1 MSMKVG
7 YSYWGFLGDYK
18 FDEDK
23 DLVSTPDGNAF
34 YSSSIIHSLQQA
46 GYEVIQVMP
55 DRDVYGY
62 DSMRDFLFSSW
73 GTKMRSD
80 AYKKMTHNYVKK
92 QPNWT
97 VSDYFDWLRKFWDV
111 SGLKDAKFI
120 LHEYRFCIEGRN
132 DTASFL
138 HGEYGF
144 QPDYVIQL
152 ALFNYCI
159 EHNVF
164 VYIFDLDYKLDE
176 ATLDRLKAKGLKF
189 KVVELGNKWACRGD
203 EALRVQIPFDWD
215 VMSAEADIRSVF
227 SKTKPICYVG
237 NRYER
242 DETVYKYLNPIGNV
256 DVYGK
261 WLNGEVDFSGLVF
274 HGRVHVPQMK
284 EAYRTHMATLL
295 MAKQEYYE
303 HEFMTARILEAVF
316 YCCIPFF
323 AEEYGDDVIATYA
336 GIFSNLLKVR
346 SAEEL
351 MTKTRMLEEDP
362 ELAYHVLCYLVSHLS
377 FMSSDKFIKTLEENC
392 DVL

>member
-1 MSMKVG
+1 MSEKAG

-55 DRDVYGY
+55 DRDMPGY

-73 GTKMRSD
+73 GTSMRST
-80 AYKKMTHNYVKK
+80 AYRKMTHNYVMKRL
-92 QPNWT
+92 NWT
-97 VSDYFDWLRKFWDV
+97 VSDYFNCLERFWDI

-132 DTASFL
+132 DPASF
-138 HGEYGF
+138 HCGEYGF
-144 QPDYVIQL
+144 QPDYMIQL

-159 EHNVF
+159 KHGMF

-176 ATLDRLKAKGLKF
+176 ATLNTLKANGLKF
-189 KVVELGNKWACRGD
+189 KVIELGNKWACRGD
-203 EALRVQIPFDWD
+203 EALQVQIPFDWD
-215 VMSAEADIRSVF
+215 VMLSEADINSVF
-227 SKTKPICYVG
+227 SKMKPICYVG

-242 DETVYKYLNPIGNV
+242 DETVYKYLDPIGNV
-256 DVYGK
+256 DIYGK
-261 WLNGEVDFSGLVF
+261 WLNGDVDFSGLVF

-303 HEFMTARILEAVF
+303 HKFMTARILEAVF
-316 YCCIPFF
+316 YGCIPFF
-323 AEEYGDDVIATYA
+323 AEEYGDDVIFKYA
-336 GIFSNLLKVR
+336 GMFSNLLKVR

-351 MTKTRMLEEDP
+351 MSKTRVLEEDR
-362 ELAYHVLCYLVSHLS
+362 ELAYRILCYLVSRLD
-377 FMSSDKFIKTLEENC
+377 FMSSDKFVKILEENC
-392 DVL
+392 DAL

>member
-1 MSMKVG
+1 MPKKVG

-55 DRDVYGY
+55 DRDMPGY

-73 GTKMRSD
+73 GTSMRSA
-80 AYKKMTHNYVKK
+80 AYRKMIRNYVKK
-92 QPNWT
+92 ERDQS
-97 VSDYFDWLRKFWDV
+97 VSDYFDELHKFWDD
-111 SGLKDAKFI
+111 SGLRDAKFI

-132 DTASFL
+132 DPASFQC
-138 HGEYGF
+138 GEYGF
-144 QPDYVIQL
+144 QPDFMIQL

-159 EHNVF
+159 KHGVF

-176 ATLDRLKAKGLKF
+176 ATLDKLKAKGLKF

-215 VMSAEADIRSVF
+215 VMLAEADICSVF
-227 SKTKPICYVG
+227 SKTKSICYVG

-242 DETVYKYLNPIGNV
+242 DETVYKYLDHISNV

-261 WLNGEVDFSGLVF
+261 WLLGDVDFSGLVF

-316 YCCIPFF
+316 YGCVPFF
-323 AEEYGDDVIATYA
+323 AEEYGDDVISKYA
-336 GIFSNLLKVR
+336 GTFSNLLKVR

-351 MTKTRMLEEDP
+351 TTKNRILKRDR

-377 FMSSDKFIKTLEENC
+377 FMSSDKFVEILEENC
-392 DVL
+392 NAL

>member
-1 MSMKVG
+1 MPKKVG

-34 YSSSIIHSLQQA
+34 YSSSIIHSLQKA

-55 DRDVYGY
+55 DRDMPGY

-73 GTKMRSD
+73 GTMMRSV
-80 AYKKMTHNYVKK
+80 AYRKMVRNYVKK
-92 QPNWT
+92 EHDQS
-97 VSDYFDWLRKFWDV
+97 VSDYFDELYKFWDA
-111 SGLKDAKFI
+111 SGLRDAKFI

-132 DTASFL
+132 DPASFQD
-138 HGEYGF
+138 GEYGF
-144 QPDYVIQL
+144 QPDFMIQL

-159 EHNVF
+159 KHGVF

-176 ATLDRLKAKGLKF
+176 DTLDKLKADCLKF
-189 KVVELGNKWACRGD
+189 KVVELGNKWAYRGD

-215 VMSAEADIRSVF
+215 VMLAEADIHSVF
-227 SKTKPICYVG
+227 SKTKSICYVG

-242 DETVYKYLNPIGNV
+242 DETVYKYLDPIGNV
-256 DVYGK
+256 DIYGK
-261 WLNGEVDFSGLVF
+261 WLNGDIDFSGLVF

-295 MAKQEYYE
+295 MAKQEYYD

-316 YCCIPFF
+316 YGCIPFF
-323 AEEYGDDVIATYA
+323 AEEYGNDVINVYV
-336 GIFSNLLKVR
+336 GIFDNFLKVR

-351 MTKTRMLEEDP
+351 MSKTRVLEEDR
-362 ELAYHVLCYLVSHLS
+362 EFAYRVLCHLVSRLD
-377 FMSSDKFIKTLEENC
+377 FMSSDKFVEILEENYNA
-392 DVL
+392 L

>member
-1 MSMKVG
+1 MPAKVG

-55 DRDVYGY
+55 DRDMPGY
-62 DSMRDFLFSSW
+62 DSMQDFLFSSW
-73 GTKMRSD
+73 GTMMRSI
-80 AYKKMTHNYVKK
+80 AYRKMIRNYVKK
-92 QPNWT
+92 ERDQS
-97 VSDYFDWLRKFWDV
+97 VSDYFDELHKFWDD
-111 SGLKDAKFI
+111 SGLRDAKFI

-132 DTASFL
+132 DPASFQC
-138 HGEYGF
+138 GEYGF

-159 EHNVF
+159 KHGVF

-176 ATLDRLKAKGLKF
+176 ATLDKLKADGLKF
-189 KVVELGNKWACRGD
+189 KVVELGNKWAYRGD

-215 VMSAEADIRSVF
+215 VMLAEADIKSVF
-227 SKTKPICYVG
+227 SKTKSICYVG

-242 DETVYKYLNPIGNV
+242 DETVYKYLDPIGNV
-256 DVYGK
+256 DIYGK
-261 WLNGEVDFSGLVF
+261 WLHGDVDFSGLVF

-284 EAYRTHMATLL
+284 EAYRTNMATLL

-316 YCCIPFF
+316 YGCIPFF
-323 AEEYGDDVIATYA
+323 AEEYGDDVINAYV
-336 GIFSNLLKVR
+336 GIFDSFLKVR
-346 SAEEL
+346 SAKEL
-351 MTKTRMLEEDP
+351 MTKTRVLEKDREF
-362 ELAYHVLCYLVSHLS
+362 ASHVLCYLVSHLS
-377 FMSSDKFIKTLEENC
+377 FMSSDKFVEILEENC
-392 DVL
+392 NVL

>member
-1 MSMKVG
+1 MSEKVG

-55 DRDVYGY
+55 DRDMPGY

-73 GTKMRSD
+73 GTKMRSV
-80 AYKKMTHNYVKK
+80 AYRKMTHNYVKK
-92 QPNWT
+92 QPNWS
-97 VSDYFDWLRKFWDV
+97 VSDYFSWLERFWDV
-111 SGLKDAKFI
+111 SGLRDAKFI

-132 DTASFL
+132 DTASFMN
-138 HGEYGF
+138 GEYGF
-144 QPDYVIQL
+144 QPDYMIQL

-159 EHNVF
+159 KHGVF

-176 ATLDRLKAKGLKF
+176 AVLDKWKANGLKF
-189 KVVELGNKWACRGD
+189 KVVELGNKWAQRGD
-203 EALRVQIPFDWD
+203 EALQVQIPFDWD
-215 VMSAEADIRSVF
+215 VMLEEADIYSVF
-227 SKTKPICYVG
+227 SKTKSICYVG

-242 DETVYKYLNPIGNV
+242 DETVYKYLDPIGNV

-261 WLNGEVDFSGLVF
+261 WLLGDVDFSGLVF

-316 YCCIPFF
+316 YGCVPFF
-323 AEEYGDDVIATYA
+323 AEEYGNNVIYKYA
-336 GIFSNLLKVR
+336 GMFSNLLKVR

-351 MTKTRMLEEDP
+351 MTKTRMLEEDR
-362 ELAYHVLCYLVSHLS
+362 ELAYHVLCYLVSHLE
-377 FMSSDKFIKTLEENC
+377 FMSSDKFVKTLEENC
-392 DVL
+392 NVL

>member
-1 MSMKVG
+1 MPAKVG

-34 YSSSIIHSLQQA
+34 YSSSIIHSLQQV

-55 DRDVYGY
+55 DRDMPGY

-73 GTKMRSD
+73 GTMMRSI
-80 AYKKMTHNYVKK
+80 AYRKMIRNYVKK
-92 QPNWT
+92 EHDQS
-97 VSDYFDWLRKFWDV
+97 VSDYFDELHKFWDD
-111 SGLKDAKFI
+111 SGLRDAKFI

-132 DTASFL
+132 DPASFQC
-138 HGEYGF
+138 GEYGF
-144 QPDYVIQL
+144 QPDFMIQL

-159 EHNVF
+159 KHGVF

-176 ATLDRLKAKGLKF
+176 ATLDKLKADGLKF
-189 KVVELGNKWACRGD
+189 KVVELGNKWAYLGD

-215 VMSAEADIRSVF
+215 VMLAEADIKSVF
-227 SKTKPICYVG
+227 SKTKSICYVG

-242 DETVYKYLNPIGNV
+242 DETVYKYLDPIGNV

-261 WLNGEVDFSGLVF
+261 WLLGDVDFSGLVF
-274 HGRVHVPQMK
+274 HGRVHVHQMK

-316 YCCIPFF
+316 YGCVPFF
-323 AEEYGDDVIATYA
+323 AEEYGDDVIIKYA

-351 MTKTRMLEEDP
+351 TTKTRMLEEDR
-362 ELAYHVLCYLVSHLS
+362 ELAHHVLCYLVSHLS
-377 FMSSDKFIKTLEENC
+377 FMSSDKFVEILEENC
-392 DVL
+392 NAL

>member
-1 MSMKVG
+1 MPKKVG
-7 YSYWGFLGDYK
+7 YSYWGFFGDYK
-18 FDEDK
+18 FNEVK

-34 YSSSIIHSLQQA
+34 YSSSIIHSLQKA

-55 DRDVYGY
+55 DRDMPGY

-73 GTKMRSD
+73 GTAMRSD
-80 AYKKMTHNYVKK
+80 AYQKMIRNDVEK

-97 VSDYFDWLRKFWDV
+97 VSDYFNWLKKFWDA
-111 SGLKDAKFI
+111 SGLQDAKFI

-132 DTASFL
+132 DTSSFL

-159 EHNVF
+159 EHDVF

-176 ATLDRLKAKGLKF
+176 ATFVRLKIDGLKF
-189 KVVELGNKWACRGD
+189 KVVELGNKWAWRGD
-203 EALRVQIPFDWD
+203 EALRVQIPFDWE
-215 VMSAEADIRSVF
+215 VMLAEADINSVF
-227 SKTKPICYVG
+227 SKTKSICYVG

-242 DETVYKYLNPIGNV
+242 DETVYKYLDPIGNV

-261 WLNGEVDFSGLVF
+261 WLNGDVDFSGLVF
-274 HGRVHVPQMK
+274 HGRVHVPQIK

-316 YCCIPFF
+316 YGCVPFF
-323 AEEYGDDVIATYA
+323 AEEYGDDVIAKYA
-336 GIFSNLLKVR
+336 GMFGNLLKVR

-351 MTKTRMLEEDP
+351 MTKTRMLEEDR
-362 ELAYHVLCYLVSHLS
+362 ELAHHVLCYLVSHLN
-377 FMSSDKFIKTLEENC
+377 FMSSDKFVEILEENC
-392 DVL
+392 DAL

>member
-1 MSMKVG
+1 MQKKVG

-55 DRDVYGY
+55 DRDMPGY

-73 GTKMRSD
+73 GTKMRSV
-80 AYKKMTHNYVKK
+80 AYRKMTHNYVKK
-92 QPNWT
+92 QPNWSM
-97 VSDYFDWLRKFWDV
+97 SDYFDWLERFWDV
-111 SGLKDAKFI
+111 SGLKDAKFV

-159 EHNVF
+159 KNGVF

-176 ATLDRLKAKGLKF
+176 ATLDKLKAKGLKF
-189 KVVELGNKWACRGD
+189 KVIELGNKWACRGD

-215 VMSAEADIRSVF
+215 VMLAEADIISVF
-227 SKTKPICYVG
+227 SKTKSICYVG

-242 DETVYKYLNPIGNV
+242 DETVYKYLDPIGNV

-261 WLNGEVDFSGLVF
+261 WLLGDVDFSGLVF

-316 YCCIPFF
+316 YGCIPFF
-323 AEEYGDDVIATYA
+323 AEEYGDNVIYKYA
-336 GIFSNLLKVR
+336 GMFSNLLKVR

-351 MTKTRMLEEDP
+351 MTKTRMLEEDR
-362 ELAYHVLCYLVSHLS
+362 ELAHHVLCYLVSRLE
-377 FMSSDKFIKTLEENC
+377 FMSSDKFVETLEENC
-392 DVL
+392 NAL

>member
-1 MSMKVG
+1 MKVG

-34 YSSSIIHSLQQA
+34 YSSSIIHSLQEA
-46 GYEVIQVMP
+46 GYDVIQVMP
-55 DRDVYGY
+55 DRDMPGY

-73 GTKMRSD
+73 GTKMRSV
-80 AYKKMTHNYVKK
+80 AYRMMVRNYVQKE
-92 QPNWT
+92 PNWS
-97 VSDYFDWLRKFWDV
+97 VSDYFDEICRFWDGN
-111 SGLKDAKFI
+111 GLNDAKFI
-120 LHEYRFCIEGRN
+120 IHEYRFCIEGRN
-132 DTASFL
+132 DPASFQ

-144 QPDYVIQL
+144 QPDYMIQL

-159 EHNVF
+159 KHDVF

-176 ATLDRLKAKGLKF
+176 ATLDKLKADGLKF
-189 KVVELGNKWACRGD
+189 KVVELGNKWAWQGD
-203 EALRVQIPFDWD
+203 EALRVHIPFDWD
-215 VMSAEADIRSVF
+215 VMLAEADINSVF
-227 SKTKPICYVG
+227 SKTKSICYVG

-242 DETVYKYLNPIGNV
+242 DETVYKYLDPIGNI

-261 WLNGEVDFSGLVF
+261 WLYGDVDFSGLVF
-274 HGRVHVPQMK
+274 HGRMHVPQMK

-316 YCCIPFF
+316 YGCVPFF
-323 AEEYGDDVIATYA
+323 AEEYGDDVINTYA

-346 SAEEL
+346 SANEL
-351 MTKTRMLEEDP
+351 YTKTRMFEEDR
-362 ELAYHVLCYLVSHLS
+362 ELAYHVLCYLASHLN
-377 FMSSDKFIKTLEENC
+377 FMSSDKFVKVLEANC
-392 DVL
+392 DAL

>member
-1 MSMKVG
+1 MPKKVG

-55 DRDVYGY
+55 DRDMPGY
-62 DSMRDFLFSSW
+62 ESMRDFLFSSW
-73 GTKMRSD
+73 GTSMRSD
-80 AYKKMTHNYVKK
+80 AYRKMTKNYVRKEFYM
-92 QPNWT
+92 P
-97 VSDYFDWLRKFWDV
+97 VSDYFYWLFKFWDV

-120 LHEYRFCIEGRN
+120 IHEYRFCIEGRN
-132 DTASFL
+132 DPASFQ

-144 QPDYVIQL
+144 QPDYMIQL

-159 EHNVF
+159 KHGVF

-176 ATLDRLKAKGLKF
+176 ATLDKLKAGGLKF
-189 KVVELGNKWACRGD
+189 KVVELGNKWAWRGD
-203 EALRVQIPFDWD
+203 EALRVQIPFDWE
-215 VMSAEADIRSVF
+215 VMLAEADINSVF
-227 SKTKPICYVG
+227 SKTKSICYVG

-242 DETVYKYLNPIGNV
+242 DETVYKYLDPIGNV
-256 DVYGK
+256 DIYGK
-261 WLNGEVDFSGLVF
+261 WLHGDADFKGLAF
-274 HGRVHVPQMK
+274 HGRVHVPQIK

-316 YCCIPFF
+316 YGCVPFF
-323 AEEYGDDVIATYA
+323 AEEYGDNAINTYA
-336 GIFSNLLKVR
+336 GAFGNFLKVR

-351 MTKTRMLEEDP
+351 MTKTRMLEDDKEF
-362 ELAYHVLCYLVSHLS
+362 AYRVLCYLVSHLE
-377 FMSSDKFIKTLEENC
+377 FMSSDKFVKTMEENC

>member
-1 MSMKVG
+1 MSKKVG

-55 DRDVYGY
+55 DRDMPGY

-73 GTKMRSD
+73 GTSMRSD

-97 VSDYFDWLRKFWDV
+97 VSDYFNWLHKFWDV

-132 DTASFL
+132 DTASFM

-159 EHNVF
+159 DHDVF

-176 ATLDRLKAKGLKF
+176 ATLDKLKAKGLKF
-189 KVVELGNKWACRGD
+189 KVIELGNKWARLGD

-215 VMSAEADIRSVF
+215 VMLAEADIHSVF
-227 SKTKPICYVG
+227 SKTKSICYVG

-242 DETVYKYLNPIGNV
+242 DETVYKYLDPVGNV
-256 DVYGK
+256 DIYGK
-261 WLNGEVDFSGLVF
+261 WLNGDVDFSGLVF

-295 MAKQEYYE
+295 MAKQEYYD

-316 YCCIPFF
+316 YGCIPFF
-323 AEEYGDDVIATYA
+323 AEEYDDGVINTYA
-336 GIFSNLLKVR
+336 GVFDNFLKVR

-351 MTKTRMLEEDP
+351 MTKTRVLEEDR
-362 ELAYHVLCYLVSHLS
+362 EFAYRVLCHLVSHLS
-377 FMSSDKFIKTLEENC
+377 FMSSDKFVKILEENC
-392 DVL
+392 NVL

>member
-1 MSMKVG
+1 MSKKVG

-55 DRDVYGY
+55 DRDMPGY

-73 GTKMRSD
+73 GTKMRSV
-80 AYKKMTHNYVKK
+80 AYRKMVRNDVKK
-92 QPNWT
+92 HPNWT
-97 VSDYFDWLRKFWDV
+97 VSDYFDYLETFWDA

-120 LHEYRFCIEGRN
+120 IHEYRFCIEGRN

-159 EHNVF
+159 KHGVF

-176 ATLDRLKAKGLKF
+176 ATLDKLKAKGLKF
-189 KVVELGNKWACRGD
+189 KVIELGNKWACRGD

-215 VMSAEADIRSVF
+215 VMLAEADIHSVF
-227 SKTKPICYVG
+227 SKTKSICYVG

-242 DETVYKYLNPIGNV
+242 DETVYKYLDPIGNV

-261 WLNGEVDFSGLVF
+261 WLLGDVDFSGLVF

-316 YCCIPFF
+316 YGCIPFF
-323 AEEYGDDVIATYA
+323 AEEYGDNVIDTYA
-336 GIFSNLLKVR
+336 GAFSNFLKVR

-351 MTKTRMLEEDP
+351 MTKTRMLEDDREF
-362 ELAYHVLCYLVSHLS
+362 AYRVLCYLVSHLE
-377 FMSSDKFIKTLEENC
+377 FMNSDKFVEILEENC
-392 DVL
+392 NAL

>member
-1 MSMKVG
+1 MSAKVG

-34 YSSSIIHSLQQA
+34 YSSSIIHSLQKA

-55 DRDVYGY
+55 DRDMPGY

-73 GTKMRSD
+73 GTSMRSS
-80 AYKKMTHNYVKK
+80 AYRNMTKNYVQKD
-92 QPNWT
+92 PFMS
-97 VSDYFDWLRKFWDV
+97 VSDYFDELRNFWDEHKLFE
-111 SGLKDAKFI
+111 SKFI
-120 LHEYRFCIEGRN
+120 IHEYRFCIKGRN
-132 DTASFL
+132 DPLSFQY
-138 HGEYGF
+138 GEYGF
-144 QPDYVIQL
+144 QPDYLIQL
-152 ALFNYCI
+152 ELFNYCI
-159 EHNVF
+159 KHGVF

-176 ATLDRLKAKGLKF
+176 AILDKLKADGLKF
-189 KVVELGNKWACRGD
+189 KVVELGNKWAWRGD

-215 VMSAEADIRSVF
+215 VMLEEADIYSVF
-227 SKTKPICYVG
+227 SKSKSICYVG

-242 DETVYKYLNPIGNV
+242 DETVYKYLDPIGNV

-261 WLNGEVDFSGLVF
+261 WLHGDVDFSGLIF

-295 MAKQEYYE
+295 MAKREYYE

-316 YCCIPFF
+316 YGCVPFF
-323 AEEYGDDVIATYA
+323 AEEYGDDVIEMYA

-351 MTKTRMLEEDP
+351 MTKTRMLEEDR
-362 ELAYHVLCYLVSHLS
+362 ELASHVLCYFVSHLG
-377 FMSSDKFIKTLEENC
+377 FMSSDKFVEILEENC

>member
-1 MSMKVG
+1 MPKKVG

-55 DRDVYGY
+55 DRDMPGY

-73 GTKMRSD
+73 GTKMRSI
-80 AYKKMTHNYVKK
+80 AYRKTTHNYVKK

-159 EHNVF
+159 EHDVF

-176 ATLDRLKAKGLKF
+176 ATLDKLKAKGLKF

-215 VMSAEADIRSVF
+215 VMLAEADICSVF
-227 SKTKPICYVG
+227 SKTKSICYVG

-242 DETVYKYLNPIGNV
+242 DETVYKYLDPIGNV
-256 DVYGK
+256 DIYGK
-261 WLNGEVDFSGLVF
+261 WLNGEDDFSGLVF
-274 HGRVHVPQMK
+274 YGRVHVPQMK

-303 HEFMTARILEAVF
+303 HKFMTARILEAVF
-316 YCCIPFF
+316 YGCIPFF
-323 AEEYGDDVIATYA
+323 AEEYGDDVIEMYA

-351 MTKTRMLEEDP
+351 MTKTRMLEEDR
-362 ELAYHVLCYLVSHLS
+362 ELASHVLCYLVSHLS
-377 FMSSDKFIKTLEENC
+377 FMSSDKFVEILEENC

>member
-1 MSMKVG
+1 MSEKVG

-34 YSSSIIHSLQQA
+34 YSSSIIHSLQKA

-55 DRDVYGY
+55 DRDMPGY

-73 GTKMRSD
+73 GTKMRST
-80 AYKKMTHNYVKK
+80 AYRKMTHNYVNK

-97 VSDYFDWLRKFWDV
+97 VSDYFNWLERFWDV

-159 EHNVF
+159 KHGVF
-164 VYIFDLDYKLDE
+164 VYIFDLDYKLDG
-176 ATLDRLKAKGLKF
+176 ATLDKLKAKGLKF
-189 KVVELGNKWACRGD
+189 KVVELGNKWSCRGD

-215 VMSAEADIRSVF
+215 VMLEEADIYSVF
-227 SKTKPICYVG
+227 SKTKSICYVG

-242 DETVYKYLNPIGNV
+242 DETVYKYLDPIGNV
-256 DVYGK
+256 DIYGK
-261 WLNGEVDFSGLVF
+261 WLDGDVDFSGLVF

-284 EAYRTHMATLL
+284 EAYRTNMATLL
-295 MAKQEYYE
+295 MAKQEYYD

-316 YCCIPFF
+316 YGCVPFF
-323 AEEYGDDVIATYA
+323 AEEYGDNVINMYA
-336 GIFSNLLKVR
+336 GVFSNLLKVR

-351 MTKTRMLEEDP
+351 MTKTRMLEEDR
-362 ELAYHVLCYLVSHLS
+362 ELAYRVLCYLVSHLS
-377 FMSSDKFIKTLEENC
+377 FMSSDKFVEILEENC
-392 DVL
+392 YVL

>member
-1 MSMKVG
+1 MSTKVG

-55 DRDVYGY
+55 NRDMFGY
-62 DSMRDFLFSSW
+62 DSMHDFLFSSW
-73 GTKMRSD
+73 GTSMRSS
-80 AYKKMTHNYVKK
+80 AYEKMTKNYV
-92 QPNWT
+92 QREPNQS
-97 VSDYFDWLRKFWDV
+97 VFDYFGELYKFWDEHKLFE
-111 SGLKDAKFI
+111 SKFI
-120 LHEYRFCIEGRN
+120 IHEYRFCIQGRN
-132 DTASFL
+132 DPVSFQY
-138 HGEYGF
+138 GEYGF
-144 QPDYVIQL
+144 QPDFMIQL
-152 ALFNYCI
+152 SLFKYCI
-159 EHNVF
+159 EHDVF

-176 ATLDRLKAKGLKF
+176 ATLNGLKALGLKF
-189 KVVELGNKWACRGD
+189 KVVELGNKWALHGD

-215 VMSAEADIRSVF
+215 VMLEEADIYSVF
-227 SKTKPICYVG
+227 SKSKSICYVG

-242 DETVYKYLNPIGNV
+242 DETVYKYLNPIGDV
-256 DVYGK
+256 DIYGK
-261 WLNGEVDFSGLVF
+261 WLNGDVDFSGLVF

-295 MAKQEYYE
+295 MAKQEYYD

-316 YCCIPFF
+316 YGCIPFF
-323 AEEYGDDVIATYA
+323 AEEYGDDVIDKYA
-336 GIFSNLLKVR
+336 GTFSNLLKVR

-351 MTKTRMLEEDP
+351 MTKTRMLEEDR
-362 ELAYHVLCYLVSHLS
+362 ELASHVLCYLVSHLS
-377 FMSSDKFIKTLEENC
+377 FMSSDKFVKILEENC

>member
-1 MSMKVG
+1 MKVG

-18 FDEDK
+18 FDDDN

-34 YSSSIIHSLQQA
+34 YSSSIINSLQEA

-55 DRDVYGY
+55 DRDMPGY

-73 GTKMRSD
+73 GTMMRSI
-80 AYKKMTHNYVKK
+80 AYRKMVRNYVKK

-97 VSDYFDWLRKFWDV
+97 ISDYFNCIERFWDV
-111 SGLKDAKFI
+111 SGLQDVKFI

-132 DTASFL
+132 DTASFM

-144 QPDYVIQL
+144 QPDYMIQL

-159 EHNVF
+159 KHEVF

-176 ATLDRLKAKGLKF
+176 AILDKWKANGLKF
-189 KVVELGNKWACRGD
+189 KVIELGNKWACRGD
-203 EALRVQIPFDWD
+203 EALRVQIPFSWD
-215 VMSAEADIRSVF
+215 VMLAEADINSVF
-227 SKTKPICYVG
+227 SKTKSICYVG

-242 DETVYKYLNPIGNV
+242 DETVYKYLDPIGNV

-261 WLNGEVDFSGLVF
+261 WLYGDVDFSGLVF

-316 YCCIPFF
+316 YGCIPFF
-323 AEEYGDDVIATYA
+323 AEEYGDNVITTYA

-351 MTKTRMLEEDP
+351 MTKTRMLEDDR
-362 ELAYHVLCYLVSHLS
+362 ELAHHVLCYLVYHLG
-377 FMSSDKFIKTLEENC
+377 FMSSDKFVEVLEENC
-392 DVL
+392 NVL

>member
-1 MSMKVG
+1 MPAKVG

-55 DRDVYGY
+55 DRDMPGY

-73 GTKMRSD
+73 GTKMRSV
-80 AYKKMTHNYVKK
+80 AYRKMIRNYVKK
-92 QPNWT
+92 EHDQS
-97 VSDYFDWLRKFWDV
+97 VSDYFDELHKFWDD
-111 SGLKDAKFI
+111 SGLRDAKFI

-132 DTASFL
+132 DPASFQC
-138 HGEYGF
+138 GEYGF

-159 EHNVF
+159 KHGVF

-176 ATLDRLKAKGLKF
+176 ATLDKLKADGLKF
-189 KVVELGNKWACRGD
+189 KVIELGNKWAYRGD

-215 VMSAEADIRSVF
+215 VMLAEADICSVF
-227 SKTKPICYVG
+227 SKTKSICYVG

-242 DETVYKYLNPIGNV
+242 DETVYKYLDLIGNV

-261 WLNGEVDFSGLVF
+261 WLLGDVDFSGLVF

-295 MAKQEYYE
+295 MAKQEYYDN
-303 HEFMTARILEAVF
+303 EFMTARILEAVF
-316 YCCIPFF
+316 YGCIPFF
-323 AEEYGDDVIATYA
+323 AEEYGDDVINAYV
-336 GIFSNLLKVR
+336 GIFDSFLKVR
-346 SAEEL
+346 SAKEL
-351 MTKTRMLEEDP
+351 MTKTRVLEEDR
-362 ELAYHVLCYLVSHLS
+362 EFASHVLCYLVYHLS
-377 FMSSDKFIKTLEENC
+377 FMSSDKFVEILEENC
-392 DVL
+392 NAL

>member
-1 MSMKVG
+1 MPAKVG

-46 GYEVIQVMP
+46 GHEVIQVMP
-55 DRDVYGY
+55 DRDMPGY

-73 GTKMRSD
+73 GMMMRSI
-80 AYKKMTHNYVKK
+80 AYRKMIRNYVKK
-92 QPNWT
+92 ERNQS
-97 VSDYFDWLRKFWDV
+97 VSDYFDELHKFWDD
-111 SGLKDAKFI
+111 SGLRDAKFI

-132 DTASFL
+132 DPASFQC
-138 HGEYGF
+138 GEYGF
-144 QPDYVIQL
+144 QPDFMIQL

-159 EHNVF
+159 KHGVF

-176 ATLDRLKAKGLKF
+176 ATLDKLKADGLKF
-189 KVVELGNKWACRGD
+189 KVVELGNKWAYRGD

-215 VMSAEADIRSVF
+215 VMLAEADIKSVF
-227 SKTKPICYVG
+227 SKTKSICYVG

-242 DETVYKYLNPIGNV
+242 DETVYKYLDPIGNV
-256 DVYGK
+256 DIYGK
-261 WLNGEVDFSGLVF
+261 WLHGDVDFSGLVF
-274 HGRVHVPQMK
+274 HGRVYVHQMK

-316 YCCIPFF
+316 YGCIPFF
-323 AEEYGDDVIATYA
+323 AEEYGDDVINAYV
-336 GIFSNLLKVR
+336 GIFDSFLKVR
-346 SAEEL
+346 SAKEL
-351 MTKTRMLEEDP
+351 MTKTRVLEKDREF
-362 ELAYHVLCYLVSHLS
+362 ASHVLCYLVSHLS
-377 FMSSDKFIKTLEENC
+377 FMNSDKFVEILEENC
-392 DVL
+392 NVL

>member
-1 MSMKVG
+1 MSKKVG

-34 YSSSIIHSLQQA
+34 YSSSIIHSLQKA

-55 DRDVYGY
+55 DRDMPGY

-73 GTKMRSD
+73 GTKMRSA

-92 QPNWT
+92 QPSWT
-97 VSDYFDWLRKFWDV
+97 VSEYFNWLERFWDV

-159 EHNVF
+159 KHGVF
-164 VYIFDLDYKLDE
+164 VYIFDLDYKLDG
-176 ATLDRLKAKGLKF
+176 ATLDKLKAKGLKF
-189 KVVELGNKWACRGD
+189 KVVELGNKWARLGD
-203 EALRVQIPFDWD
+203 EALQVQIPFDWD
-215 VMSAEADIRSVF
+215 VMLEEADICSVF
-227 SKTKPICYVG
+227 SKTKSICYVG

-242 DETVYKYLNPIGNV
+242 DETVYKYLDPIGNV
-256 DVYGK
+256 DIYGK
-261 WLNGEVDFSGLVF
+261 WLLGDVDFSGLVF

-303 HEFMTARILEAVF
+303 HEFMTTRILEAVF
-316 YCCIPFF
+316 YGCIPFF
-323 AEEYGDDVIATYA
+323 AEEYGNNAIRKYA
-336 GIFSNLLKVR
+336 GTFSNLLKVR

-351 MTKTRMLEEDP
+351 TTKTRMLEEDR
-362 ELAYHVLCYLVSHLS
+362 ELAFHVLCCLVSHLS
-377 FMSSDKFIKTLEENC
+377 FMSSDKFVKILEENC
-392 DVL
+392 NAL

>member
-55 DRDVYGY
+55 DRDMPGY

-73 GTKMRSD
+73 GTSMRSD
-80 AYKKMTHNYVKK
+80 AYRKMTHNYVMK
-92 QPNWT
+92 QLGWS
-97 VSDYFDWLRKFWDV
+97 VSDYFNMLERFWDV

-132 DTASFL
+132 DPLSFQY
-138 HGEYGF
+138 GEYGF
-144 QPDYVIQL
+144 QPDYMIQL

-159 EHNVF
+159 KHEVF

-176 ATLDRLKAKGLKF
+176 AILDKLKADGLKF
-189 KVVELGNKWACRGD
+189 KVVELGNKWAWRGD

-215 VMSAEADIRSVF
+215 VMLEEADIYSVF
-227 SKTKPICYVG
+227 SKSKSICYVG

-242 DETVYKYLNPIGNV
+242 DETVYKYLDPIGNV
-256 DVYGK
+256 DIYGK
-261 WLNGEVDFSGLVF
+261 WLHGDVDFSGLVF

-295 MAKQEYYE
+295 MAKREYYE

-316 YCCIPFF
+316 YGCVPFF
-323 AEEYGDDVIATYA
+323 AEEYGDDVIIMYA
-336 GIFSNLLKVR
+336 GMFSDFLKVR
-346 SAEEL
+346 SADEL
-351 MTKTRMLEEDP
+351 LIKTRMLEEDR
-362 ELAYHVLCYLVSHLS
+362 ELASHVLCYLVSHLN
-377 FMSSDKFIKTLEENC
+377 FMSSDKFVETLEENC

>member
-1 MSMKVG
+1 MTSKVG

-18 FDEDK
+18 FNEDK

-34 YSSSIIHSLQQA
+34 YSSSIIHSLQEA
-46 GYEVIQVMP
+46 GHEVVQVMP
-55 DRDVYGY
+55 DRDTPGY

-73 GTKMRSD
+73 GMMMRSV
-80 AYKKMTHNYVKK
+80 AYRKMIRNCVRKESD
-92 QPNWT
+92 WSI
-97 VSDYFDWLRKFWDV
+97 SDYFNGLRRFWDNN
-111 SGLKDAKFI
+111 GLRDAKFI

-132 DTASFL
+132 DPSSFQ

-144 QPDYVIQL
+144 QPDYMIQL

-159 EHNVF
+159 KHGVF

-176 ATLDRLKAKGLKF
+176 ATLDKLKADGLKF
-189 KVVELGNKWACRGD
+189 KVVELGNKWVRRVD
-203 EALRVQIPFDWD
+203 EAMRVQIPFDWN
-215 VMSAEADIRSVF
+215 VMLAEADIKSVF
-227 SKTKPICYVG
+227 SKTKSICYVG

-242 DETVYKYLNPIGNV
+242 DETVYKYLDPIGNV

-261 WLNGEVDFSGLVF
+261 WLYGDVDFNGLVF

-316 YCCIPFF
+316 YGCVPFF
-323 AEEYGDDVIATYA
+323 AEEYGDNAISTYA
-336 GIFSNLLKVR
+336 GVFCNFLKVR

-351 MTKTRMLEEDP
+351 VTKVRVLEDDKEF
-362 ELAYHVLCYLVSHLS
+362 AYRVLCYLVSHLK
-377 FMSSDKFIKTLEENC
+377 FMSSDKFVEVLEENC
-392 DVL
+392 NVL